1 MAKFQGILG
10 GKITGKV
17 GNLVF
22 SQSPGVGTVAREYVA
37 QPRNPQTE
45 LQQLQRTK
53 LANLVNFY
61 RAFNGTL
68 KGAFESKKASQS
80 DYNAFVSKNL
90 SANPVALTKTEA
102 EAGAIVVAPYVI
114 SDGTLPELMT
124 MSMVANE
131 GFTVQ
136 TNILTPEDIDYAT
149 VTVAALSNALLS
161 SNSWLRNGM
170 QISLLTFVND
180 RGGMPVVPRAAV
192 QAYEFTID
200 VNNTQL
206 FSQASQFAAMM
217 TNGNS
222 TWSVTV
228 LEGTVAAAY
237 ILSERSEGKL
247 RTSTASIT
255 MLSETLLNSY
265 NTVMQ
270 RELAAD
276 SYGASAEV
284 FLNPGGGGAPVPN
297 AGGGDAGGGG
307 NAGGGEDDDE
317 GLE

>member
-61 RAFNGTL
+61 RAFNGLL
-68 KGAFESKKASQS
+68 KGAFETKKASQS
-80 DYNAFVSKNL
+80 DYNAFVGKNL
-90 SANPVALTKTEA
+90 ANNPVALTKAEA
-102 EAGAIVVAPYVI
+102 EAGAVVVAPYIV

-124 MSMVANE
+124 MISDAAE
-131 GFTVQ
+131 GYTVQ

-161 SNSWLRNGM
+161 LNSWMRQGM
-170 QISLLTFVND
+170 QISLITFVND
-180 RGGMPVVPRAAV
+180 RGGVPVVPRAAV

-200 VNNTQL
+200 VADNQL
-206 FSQASQFAAMM
+206 FSKASGFAAMM
-217 TNGNS
+217 SNGNS
-222 TWSVTV
+222 SWSVTV

-237 ILSERSEGKL
+237 ILSERGDGQL
-247 RTSTASIT
+247 RTSSATIT
-255 MLSETLLNSY
+255 MSSDVLLNSY
-265 NTVMQ
+265 NTDVQ

-284 FLNPGGGGAPVPN
+284 FLNPGGGSQPVPGN
-297 AGGGDAGGGG
+297 GVDGGGG
-307 NAGGGEDDDE
+307 E